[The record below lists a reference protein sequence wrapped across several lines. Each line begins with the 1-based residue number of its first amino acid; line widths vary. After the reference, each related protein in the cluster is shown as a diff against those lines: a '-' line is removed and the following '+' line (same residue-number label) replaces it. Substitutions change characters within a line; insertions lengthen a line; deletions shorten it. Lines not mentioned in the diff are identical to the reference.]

1 MRTAYWNKTNSRE
14 DEVRVKDIIAEVA
27 DEFKVTPENIL
38 SARRV
43 MPIICARQKA
53 MWRARHETNSS
64 YLKLARIFRRDHT
77 TVIHNVKCWQKR
89 ISGPTDG
96 DS

>member
-27 DEFKVTPENIL
+27 DEFFIFPSDIVGKRRQSKVV
-38 SARRV
+38 A
-43 MPIICARQKA
+43 ARQKA

-64 YLKLARIFRRDHT
+64 YLKLARIFSRDHT